1 MEGFSLKILNLYQMI
16 KKSTMIAS
24 AKRLETVQEYYFS
37 KKLREVRELVAAGK
51 PIINMGIGSPDLQ
64 PPTKVTEAIQK
75 SLGDVSA
82 HKYQS
87 YQGLPELRN
96 AISTFYKRMF
106 SVDSNPENEV
116 LPLMGSKE
124 GIMHISMAFLNEGDQ
139 VLIPN
144 PGYPT
149 YTSVTKLVGAKPLFY
164 NLSNATHWQP
174 DFDALETQDL
184 TGVKIMWVNYP
195 HMPTGANATL
205 ETFEKLIAFGKKHQI
220 LIINDNP
227 YSFIL
232 NDTPLS
238 ILQVDGAKDIALE
251 LNSLSKTFN
260 MAGWR
265 VGMVLGNSRYINE
278 ILKVKSN
285 MDSGMFYGIQKG
297 AIEALQLS
305 DDWFTAQNEIYK
317 KRRALLWQL
326 ADKLGARYDRN
337 ATGLFVWAKIPQGK
351 KAVEVTDAVL
361 YDKDIFITPG
371 TVFGSQGEGYIRFS
385 LCVPS
390 EVIKEAI
397 SRI

>member
-1 MEGFSLKILNLYQMI
+1 MLQNLNDNNMI
-16 KKSTMIAS
+16 ES

-37 KKLREVRELVAAGK
+37 KKLREVRGLVAAGK

-64 PPTKVTEAIQK
+64 PPTKVLDAIQK
-75 SLGDVSA
+75 SLGDASA

-96 AISTFYKRMF
+96 AITTFYKRKF

-149 YTSVTKLVGAKPLFY
+149 YTSVTKLVGATPLFY
-164 NLSNATHWQP
+164 NLSDATNWQP

-305 DDWFTAQNEIYK
+305 DDWFTAQNKIYK
-317 KRRALLWQL
+317 ERRALIWQL

-371 TVFGSQGEGYIRFS
+371 TIFGSQGEGYIRFS
-385 LCVPS
+385 LCVTS

-397 SRI
+397 QRL

>member
-1 MEGFSLKILNLYQMI
+1 MI
-16 KKSTMIAS
+16 KA

-37 KKLREVRELVAAGK
+37 KKLREVRSLIAAGK

-64 PPTKVTEAIQK
+64 PPAQVLDAIQG
-75 SLGDVSA
+75 SLNDVSA

-87 YQGLPELRN
+87 YQGLPELRI
-96 AISTFYKRMF
+96 AISNFYKDKF
-106 SVDSNPENEV
+106 SVASNPENEV

-124 GIMHISMAFLNEGDQ
+124 GIMHISMAFLNEGDK

-149 YTSVTKLVGAKPLFY
+149 YTSVTKLVGAEPLFY
-164 NLSNATHWQP
+164 KLDENNNWQP
-174 DFDALETQDL
+174 DFKELENQDL
-184 TGVKIMWVNYP
+184 TDVKIMWVNYP
-195 HMPTGANATL
+195 HMPTGTNATL
-205 ETFEKLIAFGKKHQI
+205 EMFEKLVAFGKKHHI

-232 NDTPLS
+232 NDKPIS
-238 ILQVDGAKDIALE
+238 ILQVEGAKDIALE

-265 VGMVLGNSRYINE
+265 VGMVLGNATFINE

-305 DDWFTAQNEIYK
+305 DDWFVSQNKIYEE
-317 KRRALLWQL
+317 RRNLIWQL
-326 ADKLGARYDRN
+326 ADKLDATYSKN
-337 ATGLFVWAKIPQGK
+337 STGLFVWAKISEGK
-351 KAVEVTDAVL
+351 KSEEVTDSIL

-371 TVFGSQGEGYIRFS
+371 TIFGSQGEGYIRFS
-385 LCVPS
+385 LCVTS
-390 EVIKEAI
+390 DIIKEAI
-397 SRI
+397 SRL

>member
-1 MEGFSLKILNLYQMI
+1 MI
-16 KKSTMIAS
+16 KA

-37 KKLREVRELVAAGK
+37 KKLREVRSLIAVGK

-64 PPTKVTEAIQK
+64 PPAQVLEAIQG
-75 SLGDVSA
+75 SLNDLSA

-96 AISTFYKRMF
+96 AISNFYKDKF
-106 SVDSNPENEV
+106 SVASNPENEV

-124 GIMHISMAFLNEGDQ
+124 GIMHISMAFLNEGDK

-149 YTSVTKLVGAKPLFY
+149 YTSVTKLLGAEPLFY
-164 NLSNATHWQP
+164 NLDENNNWQP
-174 DFDALETQDL
+174 DFKELESQDL
-184 TGVKIMWVNYP
+184 TDVKIMWVNYP
-195 HMPTGANATL
+195 HMPTGTNATL
-205 ETFEKLIAFGKKHQI
+205 ETFEKLVAFGKKHHI

-232 NDTPLS
+232 NDKPIS
-238 ILQVDGAKDIALE
+238 ILQVEGAKEIALE

-265 VGMVLGNSRYINE
+265 VGMVLGNATFINE

-305 DDWFTAQNEIYK
+305 DDWFVSQNKIYEE
-317 KRRALLWQL
+317 RRNLIWQL
-326 ADKLGARYDRN
+326 ADKLEATYSKN
-337 ATGLFVWAKIPQGK
+337 STGLFVWAKISEGK
-351 KAVEVTDAVL
+351 KSEEVTDSIL

-371 TVFGSQGEGYIRFS
+371 TIFGSQGEGYIRFS
-385 LCVPS
+385 LCVTS
-390 EVIKEAI
+390 EIIKEAI
-397 SRI
+397 SRL

>member
-1 MEGFSLKILNLYQMI
+1 MMKP
-16 KKSTMIAS
+16 
-24 AKRLETVQEYYFS
+24 AKRLDTVQEYYFS
-37 KKLREVRELVAAGK
+37 TKLREVARLAAAGK

-64 PPTKVTEAIQK
+64 PPVKVLEAIQG
-75 SLGDVSA
+75 SLMDVNA

-96 AISTFYKRMF
+96 AISNFYKDKF
-106 SVDSNPENEV
+106 KVIANPDDEV

-124 GIMHISMAFLNEGDQ
+124 GIMHISMAFLNEGDK

-149 YTSVTKLVGAKPLFY
+149 YTSVTKLVGAVPLFY
-164 NLSNATHWQP
+164 DLNASNNWQP
-174 DFDALETQDL
+174 NFEELEQQNL
-184 TGVKIMWVNYP
+184 TDVKIMWVNYP
-195 HMPTGANATL
+195 HMPTGTKAL
-205 ETFEKLIAFGKKHQI
+205 KETFKKLIAFGNKHQI

-232 NDTPLS
+232 NDTPMS
-238 ILQVDGAKDIALE
+238 ILEVEGAKEIALE

-265 VGMVLGNSRYINE
+265 VGMLLGNATHIKE
-278 ILKVKSN
+278 VLKVKSN

-297 AIEALQLS
+297 AIQALQLS
-305 DDWFTAQNEIYK
+305 DDWFLDQNKIYQE
-317 KRRALLWQL
+317 RRDLIWQL
-326 ADKLGARYDRN
+326 ADQLDCTYDRN
-337 ATGLFVWAKIPQGK
+337 STGLFVWAKIPKGK
-351 KAVEVTDAVL
+351 KATEVTDAIL

-371 TVFGSQGEGYIRFS
+371 TVFGTQGEGYIRFS
-385 LCVPS
+385 LCVTS
-390 EVIKEAI
+390 AIIKKAI